1 VADDS
6 RQAAQQDEQELE
18 PEQEERLPPPRASG
32 VLTHPSSLPGPHGI
46 GDMGEEA
53 YAFVDWLAQARQS
66 RWQVLPLGPTGY
78 GDSPYASYSAF
89 AGNPLLIA
97 LDELLE
103 EGLLDASNLTHPDF
117 PDERVDFEAVTRFK
131 LRQLR
136 RAAERFHA
144 GQGGQGTR
152 LREEYEQFCSAQAG
166 WLDDYAL
173 FMALREESGGQ
184 LWSAW
189 PQDLALRE
197 PGALAAAR
205 DRLRDEYDAQ
215 RFMQFVFFRQWAA
228 LKRYA
233 NERGVQVFG
242 DIPIFVALDSAD
254 VWANTKQFQVDADGR
269 PTAVAGVPPDYFSA
283 TGQLWGNP
291 LYDWDAMRAEGY
303 RWWIDR
309 FRAVYSLVDIA
320 RIDHF
325 RGFEAYWSVPAG
337 DDTAING
344 HWMPGPGQDL
354 FAALRAELGDLP
366 VVAEDLGLITLAV
379 DALRQELGFPGM
391 AVLQFAFGSGSD
403 NFYLPHNHTRD
414 TVVYTGTHDNDTTA
428 GWWQATDDQ
437 TRDHVRRYLR
447 IDGSDIAWDLI
458 RAAFASV
465 GETAIVPVQDILGLG
480 NAARMNVPGR
490 ATGNWAWRMRPGV
503 LTDDLAT
510 RLRDLTDLFGRA
522 GWGV

>member
-6 RQAAQQDEQELE
+6 RQAAEQDE
-18 PEQEERLPPPRASG
+18 EQEQEQRLPPRRFSG
-32 VLTHPSSLPGPHGI
+32 VLAHPTSLPGPHGI
-46 GDMGEEA
+46 GDLGTEA
-53 YAFVDWLAQARQS
+53 YAFVDWLVRARQAL
-66 RWQVLPLGPTGY
+66 WQILPLGPTGY

-89 AGNPLLIA
+89 AGNPLLIS
-97 LDELLE
+97 LDGLVED
-103 EGLLDASNLTHPDF
+103 GLLDASNLTHPDF
-117 PDERVDFEAVTRFK
+117 PEEQVDFDAVTSFK
-131 LRQLR
+131 QRQLR

-144 GQGGQGTR
+144 GQGAR
-152 LREEYEQFCSAQAG
+152 LREDYAQFREAQAA
-166 WLDDYAL
+166 WLEDYAL

-184 LWSAW
+184 LWSSW
-189 PQDLALRE
+189 PRELALRE
-197 PGALAAAR
+197 PQALDAAR
-205 DRLRDEYDAQ
+205 TRLAEQIDAQ

-254 VWANTKQFQVDADGR
+254 VWANTRQFQVDESGQ
-269 PTAVAGVPPDYFSA
+269 PTAVAGVPPDYFSE

-291 LYDWDAMRAEGY
+291 LYDWDAMRADGY
-303 RWWIDR
+303 RWWIAR

-337 DDTAING
+337 EETAING
-344 HWMPGPGQDL
+344 RWVPGPGHDL
-354 FAALRAELGDLP
+354 FEAVRAELGQLP

-379 DALRQELGFPGM
+379 DALREGEGFPGM
-391 AVLQFAFGSGSD
+391 SVLQFAFGSGSD
-403 NFYLPHNHTRD
+403 NFYLPHNHARD
-414 TVVYTGTHDNDTTA
+414 TVVYTGTHDNDTTV
-428 GWWQATDDQ
+428 GWWDSADTN

-447 IDGSDIAWDLI
+447 IDGSDIAWDLM

-465 GETAIVPVQDILGLG
+465 GETAVVPVQDILSLG

-490 ATGNWAWRMRPGV
+490 ATGNWAWRMRPGA
-503 LTDDLAT
+503 LTNDLAT
-510 RLRDLTDLFGRA
+510 RLRDLTELYGREA
-522 GWGV
+522 R